1 MPYKEYIYLL
11 IYFFKVSVSLS
22 KKAWKIFFVY
32 AVHEALK
39 IPLFL
44 NIYLV

>member
-1 MPYKEYIYLL
+1 MPYKAYIYLV
-11 IYFFKVSVSLS
+11 IHFFEASISLS
-22 KKAWKIFFVY
+22 KKAWYFVY
-32 AVHEALK
+32 AVHAALK